1 MAEIYMAPQ
10 QYDHIILPKA
20 TLKRFADSKTKKIKY
35 LDLSDPE
42 KITIRERFP
51 HSFHTEPN
59 YYTPEYDAVTKK
71 YEIKLREYYKRI
83 TVACER
89 EGEPAIDAQK
99 LKTDILDIVNIQ
111 YQRTVMADDDLL
123 RKLLE
128 KIKGDYKKTSLHYLR
143 QGIYPPE
150 FLKNKQKFDEACK
163 DIYTARR
170 YVQRIVLKQKNPNI
184 LKQYGNFVPHILII
198 PNTISSTFIL
208 SPQHF
213 VPISDSVRIVLSP
226 RTALA
231 LYPVPLSQN
240 GGLIK
245 HLTKDEVDIL
255 APRTIESALSM
266 VKSFRQV
273 VGEECYLNY
282 IKSKL
287 ETYRALICDLSDDII
302 QVKGAAITLSD
313 DQSFLELAISIQL
326 FRPNCHKVIIDL
338 STISSQYLQKCEF
351 EDSVQ
356 MFERWEF
363 NLVFVNDCALD
374 CSNIKIKSAQD
385 TEEAIT
391 MF

>member
-42 KITIRERFP
+42 KITIRECFP
-51 HSFHTEPN
+51 RSFHTEPN

-71 YEIKLREYYKRI
+71 YETKLGEYYKRI
-83 TVACER
+83 TVACEHG
-89 EGEPAIDAQK
+89 GEPEIDAQK
-99 LKTDILDIVNIQ
+99 LKANILDIVNIQ
-111 YQRTVMADDDLL
+111 YQRTIMADDDFL

-128 KIKGDYKKTSLHYLR
+128 KIKGDYEKTSLHYLR

-163 DIYTARR
+163 DIYMARR
-170 YVQRIVLKQKNPNI
+170 YVQRIVLKQKNLNI

-231 LYPVPLSQN
+231 LYPVPLSQ
-240 GGLIK
+240 GGGFIK

-273 VGEECYLNY
+273 VGEELYLNC

-287 ETYRALICDLSDDII
+287 EICRTIIYDLAEDMI
-302 QVKGAAITLSD
+302 QVKAGTISLSD
-313 DQSFLELAISIQL
+313 DQSFLELAVSIQL
-326 FRPNCHKVIIDL
+326 FRPNCHKVIISL
-338 STISSQYLQKCEF
+338 SSISNQYLYKSGF
-351 EDSVQ
+351 VDSVQ
-356 MFERWEF
+356 MFKRWGIAS
-363 NLVFVNDCALD
+363 VFINDCAINY
-374 CSNIKIKSAQD
+374 SNIKIKFARNV
-385 TEEAIT
+385 EEAIT